1 MDEGI
6 TIIYT
11 HICDIFSMANSNLNA
26 SNQTKQNFNS
36 EFEWLTLFPRL
47 LLHSNSSFNSNPPP
61 FPTILRELRKR
72 SSRITIRN
80 GKVVLGCPIINL
92 HAPLQIMNNPFLGL
106 LRAPPPQQGL
116 SPLTRSSTVKVQHHH
131 FSFRIS
137 IKLHIA
143 SAPNQN
149 IGIANRNQQSLPR
162 VYPMF
167 THHVVQSLNVHN
179 LIKRQSKSRKQCK
192 NDN

>member
-1 MDEGI
+1 MDESI

-11 HICDIFSMANSNLNA
+11 HLREIFSIAISNS
-26 SNQTKQNFNS
+26 SNQTKKSIPGLNGLPFS
-36 EFEWLTLFPRL
+36 LGSFLTRSQVSNQTRL
-47 LLHSNSSFNSNPPP
+47 P
-61 FPTILRELRKR
+61 FPPKILRELRKR

-80 GKVVLGCPIINL
+80 GKVVLGSPIINL
-92 HAPLQIMNNPFLGL
+92 HAPLQRMNNPFLGL
-106 LRAPPPQQGL
+106 LRAPPLQQ
-116 SPLTRSSTVKVQHHH
+116 RSSLLARPSTVEIQHRH
-131 FSFRIS
+131 FPLRMS

-143 SAPNQN
+143 SSPNQN
-149 IGIANRNQQSLPR
+149 IRITYRNQQSLPR

-167 THHVVQSLNVHN
+167 AHHVVQSLNVHN